1 MWVSE
6 CIITYDDVPTFT
18 VSIMEFTDGYVSH
31 ETQYFGDKFEAAS
44 WRAPLAEPIP
54 AGGGEPGQPARG

>member
-1 MWVSE
+1 
-6 CIITYDDVPTFT
+6 
-18 VSIMEFTDGYVSH
+18 MEFTEGYVTH

-54 AGGGEPGQPARG
+54 AHGGEPGQPARG